1 MGFSIGKALGSV
13 AKVAAAPFTAG
24 ASLSGGSVSDI
35 FKNGASN
42 VSAGILSGV
51 TGGDTSSLLSNIVQG
66 AVGLLGDYGQSIL
79 NVQNQKDLAAY
90 TAARQNELNEAAFNR
105 NLYQWNLEN
114 QYNSPAAQMQRYAEA
129 GLNPNLI
136 YGQQNLSAG
145 SPELKPATYDP
156 GEYQPVDHSA
166 QRQALKIAL
175 LEHAQRI
182 ENQAIQNDLARQEL
196 ALRIKASE
204 REDEKLNL
212 LKSRAVNLTNP
223 TDWDNYWDKVEKDEY
238 QRLRNAELRQKIEGN
253 TGLPGFFDTMWKAG
267 KSAANL
273 VKKGNY
279 IERASQKFRKY

>member
-1 MGFSIGKALGSV
+1 MGWFKKLTGIDSKPLVQA
-13 AKVAAAPFTAG
+13 AG
-24 ASLSGGSVSDI
+24 ASAGAYFGGPQ
-35 FKNGASN
+35 GASLGYN
-42 VSAGILSGV
+42 LGSAL
-51 TGGDTSSLLSNIVQG
+51 TGDTSALGNIVQG
-66 AVGLLGDYGQSIL
+66 AVGLGTDYLQSQL
-79 NVQNQKDLAAY
+79 KLDQQKELAAY
-90 TAARQNELNEAAFNR
+90 TAARQNELNEAAFQR
-105 NLYQWNLEN
+105 NLQQWNLEN
-114 QYNSPAAQMQRYAEA
+114 AYNSPKAQMERFAEA
-129 GLNPNLI
+129 GLNPNVI
-136 YGQQNLSAG
+136 YDQQNLSAN
-145 SPELKPATYDP
+145 SPELKPATYNP

-166 QRQALKIAL
+166 QRQALKLAM

-238 QRLRNAELRQKIEGN
+238 QRLRNEELRQKIEGN

-279 IERASQKFRKY
+279 IERASQKFRWY